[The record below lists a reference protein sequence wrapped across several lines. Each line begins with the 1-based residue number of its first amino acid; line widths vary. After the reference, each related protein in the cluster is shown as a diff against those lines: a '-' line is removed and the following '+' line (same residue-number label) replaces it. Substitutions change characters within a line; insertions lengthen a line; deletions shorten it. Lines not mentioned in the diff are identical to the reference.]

1 MSVLSSRR
9 RRRRLTI
16 AAVFVVVAIP
26 LGYLAVHY
34 SNSASPR
41 DANGPYVSDAFYRQP
56 TISKRTGPGGHSSFL
71 HPPS

>member
-9 RRRRLTI
+9 SRRRLTI

-41 DANGPYVSDAFYRQP
+41 DANGPYAVVAVNSVRPIRVIRAIR
-56 TISKRTGPGGHSSFL
+56 G
-71 HPPS
+71 